1 MKTAA
6 TSDEMVTLMNEG
18 GFDLVTASGDAS
30 NRLIAG
36 GKVQPINTELIP
48 SWSTVDERLQS
59 APWNTVDGV
68 HYGVPYQWGP
78 TVLMYKTEVFP
89 EAPTSWAVTF
99 EETTLSDGQSNK
111 GRVQAY
117 DGAIYMADAALYLK
131 AHNPELGIDNP
142 YDLNQAQF
150 DAVVALLT
158 SQRDLINR
166 YWHDAYGQM
175 DDFKTDGVDLG
186 LRFGAGRWPGM
197 KAIELLREE
206 VYPVCSPA
214 FQRKHRLRRPED
226 LGRVPLLR
234 NTNQPWVPWF
244 RSVGLDWQ
252 EPSRGTIYD
261 DSLTALRAA
270 SEGHGVALARGILVA
285 EEVRGGQLCRL
296 FPGGVPV
303 DWAYYAVYLGEGAAP
318 RHVQPF
324 LDWLV
329 AEAAAHQAPRATR
342 GGRAKRARPG

>member
-1 MKTAA
+1 MAHLPLNALWSFEVAA
-6 TSDEMVTLMNEG
+6 RHQSYSRAAEELRLTHSAISHQMRLLEEEVGAPLFERSGRQMLLTQLGAELAAEVRDGFERLGRAFERARRATHSKAITVSVLPSFASRWLVPRLSHFYELHPELEVSLRVSDELAN
-18 GFDLVTASGDAS
+18 
-30 NRLIAG
+30 
-36 GKVQPINTELIP
+36 
-48 SWSTVDERLQS
+48 
-59 APWNTVDGV
+59 
-68 HYGVPYQWGP
+68 
-78 TVLMYKTEVFP
+78 
-89 EAPTSWAVTF
+89 
-99 EETTLSDGQSNK
+99 
-111 GRVQAY
+111 
-117 DGAIYMADAALYLK
+117 
-131 AHNPELGIDNP
+131 
-142 YDLNQAQF
+142 
-150 DAVVALLT
+150 
-158 SQRDLINR
+158 
-166 YWHDAYGQM
+166 
-175 DDFKTDGVDLG
+175 FKTDGVDLG

-214 FQRKHRLRRPED
+214 FQRQHRLRRPED

>member
-1 MKTAA
+1 MAHLPLNALWSFEVAA
-6 TSDEMVTLMNEG
+6 RHQSYSRAAEELRLTHSAISHQMRLLEEEVGAPLFERSGRQMRLTQLGAELAAEVRDGFERLGRAFERARRVTHSKAITVSVLPSFASRWLVPRLSRFYEQHPELEVSLRVSDELAN
-18 GFDLVTASGDAS
+18 
-30 NRLIAG
+30 
-36 GKVQPINTELIP
+36 
-48 SWSTVDERLQS
+48 
-59 APWNTVDGV
+59 
-68 HYGVPYQWGP
+68 
-78 TVLMYKTEVFP
+78 
-89 EAPTSWAVTF
+89 
-99 EETTLSDGQSNK
+99 
-111 GRVQAY
+111 
-117 DGAIYMADAALYLK
+117 
-131 AHNPELGIDNP
+131 
-142 YDLNQAQF
+142 
-150 DAVVALLT
+150 
-158 SQRDLINR
+158 
-166 YWHDAYGQM
+166 
-175 DDFKTDGVDLG
+175 FKSDGVDLG
-186 LRFGAGRWPGM
+186 LRFGAGRWPGLT
-197 KAIELLREE
+197 AIELLREE

-285 EEVRGGQLCRL
+285 EEVRAGQLCRL

-324 LDWLV
+324 LDWLL
-329 AEAAAHQAPRATR
+329 AEAAAHEAPRATR
-342 GGRAKRARPG
+342 RGRAKRARPG